1 MYMQSLPSFSRWLNS
16 HPYYRDRKDEI
27 VNSCIN
33 GYLFE
38 CSFNSV
44 IISPDYI
51 HAFNGYDSGSSDSYV
66 SNRSGECYEG
76 DEYHFKIRSTPI
88 PVSVSL

>member
-1 MYMQSLPSFSRWLNS
+1 MQSLPSFSRWLNS

-44 IISPDYI
+44 IIFPDYI
-51 HAFNGYDSGSSDSYV
+51 HAFNGIVFYAVNRSDVKDVDYDSGSSD
-66 SNRSGECYEG
+66 RLCQ
-76 DEYHFKIRSTPI
+76 
-88 PVSVSL
+88 